1 MEESDKDTAAL
12 VDDRPVTEIPDIIPL
27 LPIRDIVIY
36 PYMMIPLFIGRELSI
51 NAVTEALERDR
62 HIFLVVQK
70 DAAED
75 DPAADDLYR
84 VGTVATILRM
94 LKLDDGRV
102 KILVQGMTK
111 GILQEFVRE
120 EPYFETRIE
129 KVIEPQVIEVSVEV
143 EALMRNVKE
152 KIEQILNLKSL
163 PPEIVMVT
171 DNVVDP
177 GVLADLVASNLRL
190 KIEESQAILEIYEPV
205 ERLRKVN
212 DLLTRELELATMQ
225 ARIQNQAKD
234 EMSKTQREYFLRE
247 QLRQIHQELGEG
259 DDKTEEMNEIKGQ
272 IDKAGMPP
280 EVRKEADKQL
290 KRLEQMHPESS
301 ESSLVRTY
309 LDWMV
314 ELPWKVRTKDKLDL
328 GKAKQVLDEDHFNLE
343 KIKERFLEYLAVN
356 KLRKKIRGPIL
367 CFVGPPGVGK
377 TSLGKSIARALGRK
391 FVRIS
396 LGGIRDEAE
405 IRGHRRTYV
414 GALPGRIIQGMKQAG
429 SNNPVFML
437 DELDKVGN
445 DFRGDPSAA
454 LLEVLDPE
462 QNHAFSDHYLNVPFD
477 LSSVL
482 FICTANLLDTVPPA
496 LRDRMEVINLSG
508 YTNEE
513 KLEIA
518 RRFLIPRQRQEAGIS
533 IDLLDISQDAV
544 LRIIEQYTREAGLRN
559 LEREIAAISR
569 KVARK
574 VADGRT
580 ARTRVTRRN
589 LHQFLGPPRF
599 LTETPEQNE
608 IGVATGLAWTSAGG
622 ELLHVEASLSKGRG
636 NLTLT
641 GQLGEVMRESAQ
653 AAVSYARA
661 QAKNLGLEENF
672 YQKQDIHIHVP
683 SGSIPKDG
691 PSAGI
696 TMGTALISALTKR
709 PVSRNVAMTG
719 EITLRGRV
727 LPVGGLKEKCLAA
740 FRSGVQTVAIPFQ
753 NQKDLEDIPR
763 PLRNKLNFIL
773 ARNMNDVLEVAFDEK
788 PSGGAAAKEPGAGT
802 AAKARK
808 QARRSRP
815 KIEGD
820 RTVPANA

>member
-12 VDDRPVTEIPDIIPL
+12 VDDRPVSEIPDIIPL

-51 NAVTEALERDR
+51 NAVNEALERDR

-75 DPAADDLYR
+75 DPTPDDLYR

-129 KVIEPQVIEVSVEV
+129 KVIEPQVIEVSIEV

-259 DDKTEEMNEIKGQ
+259 DDKTEEMNELKGQ
-272 IDKAGMPP
+272 LDKAGMPP
-280 EVRKEADKQL
+280 EVKKEADKQL

-314 ELPWKVRTKDKLDL
+314 ELPWSVRTDDNLDL
-328 GKAKQVLDEDHFNLE
+328 KKAKQVLDEDHFDLE

-377 TSLGKSIARALGRK
+377 TSLGKSIARALGRN

-496 LRDRMEVINLSG
+496 LRDRMEVIHLSG

-533 IDLLDISQDAV
+533 ADLLDISQDAV

-569 KVARK
+569 KVARR

-589 LHQFLGPPRF
+589 LQQFLGPPRF
-599 LTETPEQNE
+599 LTETQEQNE

-709 PVSRNVAMTG
+709 PVSRNIAMTG

-753 NQKDLEDIPR
+753 NQKDLEEIPR

-773 ARNMNDVLEVAFDEK
+773 ARNMNDVLAVAFDDK
-788 PSGGAAAKEPGAGT
+788 PGGAAAKEPGSGT

-815 KIEGD
+815 KSGGD

>member
-12 VDDRPVTEIPDIIPL
+12 VDDRPLSEIPDVIPL

-36 PYMMIPLFIGRELSI
+36 PYMMIPLFIGREMSI
-51 NAVTEALERDR
+51 NAVNEALERDR

-70 DAAED
+70 DATDD
-75 DPAADDLYR
+75 DPATDDMYR

-111 GILQEFVRE
+111 GILKEFVRE

-129 KVIEPQVIEVSVEV
+129 KVLEPQVVEVSIEV
-143 EALMRNVKE
+143 EALMRNVKD

-190 KIEESQAILEIYEPV
+190 QIEESQAILEIYEPV

-259 DDKTEEMNEIKGQ
+259 DDKTEEMNELKGQ

-280 EVRKEADKQL
+280 EVKKEAEKQL

-309 LDWMV
+309 LDWMA
-314 ELPWKVRTKDKLDL
+314 ELPWSVRTKDNLDL
-328 GKAKQVLDEDHFNLE
+328 RKAKQVLDEDHFNLE

-377 TSLGKSIARALGRK
+377 TSLGKSIARALGRN

-396 LGGIRDEAE
+396 LGGVRDEAE

-437 DELDKVGN
+437 DELDKIGN

-496 LRDRMEVINLSG
+496 LRDRMEVIHLSG

-533 IDLLDISQDAV
+533 GDLLDISPDAV

-559 LEREIAAISR
+559 LEREIAAIGR

-599 LTETPEQNE
+599 LSETQEHNE

-696 TMGTALISALTKR
+696 TMGTALISALTQR

-753 NQKDLEDIPR
+753 NQKDLEEIPR

-773 ARNMNDVLEVAFDEK
+773 ARNMSDVLAAAFDDK
-788 PSGGAAAKEPGAGT
+788 LGGTPVKEPGSGT
-802 AAKARK
+802 SAKAK
-808 QARRSRP
+808 KTARRSRP
-815 KIEGD
+815 KSGRD